1 MNEEKKPTKKAL
13 AQQEN
18 AVTENPSPAAKPPVK
33 RKRRKRS
40 KFLSSVKKQYK
51 NNKLNVITAA
61 LTVAFLII
69 TAGLY
74 LASTKVSAA
83 AAADSYAMAYETEKN
98 AVYQELYQQA
108 YDRAEEKYHLSNH
121 VYISIGNLEE
131 TETLEVLKVRD
142 SEIITSEASDN
153 SGKINA
159 WLKAE
164 GEGTYTVNLK
174 TAEFVIDQERCHVL
188 VRIHSPE
195 LSNINVDAAS
205 LEPLWFRQE
214 SFLNNGE
221 FSDGVQ
227 LANRQVKEARVR
239 IEKSL
244 MSNQDLYEVAKN
256 VAESSIQNLVKQF
269 NPDIPDLVVEV
280 EFMD

>member
-40 KFLSSVKKQYK
+40 KFWSSVKKQYK

-61 LTVAFLII
+61 LAVAFLIA
-69 TAGLY
+69 TAVLY
-74 LASTKVSAA
+74 LTSTKVSAT
-83 AAADSYAMAYETEKN
+83 AAADSYDAAYETEKN

-108 YDRAEEKYHLSNH
+108 YDRAEEKYHVSNE
-121 VYISIGNLEE
+121 VVISIGDLKE
-131 TETLEVLKVRD
+131 TQKLEVLKAND
-142 SEIITSEASDN
+142 IEIITSEAEDN
-153 SGKINA
+153 DGKINA
-159 WLKAE
+159 WIEVE

-174 TAEFVIDQERCHVL
+174 AAEFVIDQEHKHVL
-188 VRIHSPE
+188 VRVLSPE
-195 LSNINVDAAS
+195 LSDIRITNITKK
-205 LEPLWFRQE
+205 WFRQE
-214 SFLNNGE
+214 TLFKVGTYSEGI
-221 FSDGVQ
+221 D
-227 LANRQVKEARVR
+227 LAIRQRNEASLR
-239 IEKSL
+239 IEQSL
-244 MSNQDLYEVAKN
+244 LANQDLYEVAKN